1 MNFQDS
7 DAHLQEAFD
16 EMVTNDQN
24 QRLSEASNKYDF
36 NFSENNN
43 PIRSSVD
50 SKFKWELI
58 HSKETKSDL
67 LTAHANS
74 RTRLT
79 IKENMKNPQLLK
91 ETSNE
96 RGSIFSN
103 AFTASTAFG
112 STLSKSNVFDMCSA
126 VPKMSLSG

>member
-1 MNFQDS
+1 
-7 DAHLQEAFD
+7 
-16 EMVTNDQN
+16 MVTNDQN
-24 QRLSEASNKYDF
+24 HRLSESSLKYNFDF
-36 NFSENNN
+36 TDNNI

-58 HSKETKSDL
+58 HSKLTKSDL
-67 LTAHANS
+67 LAAHAEK

-79 IKENMKNPQLLK
+79 IKENMKIPQLLK

-103 AFTASTAFG
+103 AFTASTGLG
-112 STLSKSNVFDMCSA
+112 STMSKSNVFELCSA